1 MTAKGVKRGY
11 VTKHV
16 QHSMFFHT
24 LQNKI
29 FTSATFKTI
38 RALNHT
44 LNTIETTKSCL
55 SAYDDKRYILDDGVS
70 TLAYGHYNIPIHAST

>member
-16 QHSMFFHT
+16 QHNNFVNT
-24 LQNKI
+24 LKNKSS
-29 FTSATFKTI
+29 TSATFKSI
-38 RALNHT
+38 RAFNHT